1 MTIRTDRPERTGPG
15 AALAAPA
22 AAPRTPGGRPAA
34 TAPARRGRMLAVL
47 LAAPFMAQ
55 ADATIANVAGPSI
68 RAGLHASGAELE
80 LVIGGYL
87 IAFAMLVIT
96 GARLGHSYGYRRVF
110 LAGIAGFTAAS
121 LACALAPSPV
131 VLIAARV
138 IQGGAAAMM
147 FPQALTGIQLHY
159 AGADRYRAI
168 GRYAMALSAGAV
180 TGQLA
185 GGALIAANLAGSG
198 WRAIFLINIPVG
210 IAVLAAA
217 RWLPADGARRARRL
231 DLRGIA
237 VLSAAALLL
246 LLPLVLGQSQGWPAW
261 TWACLAASLPA
272 GAGFVLVERRVA
284 ARVGS
289 PLVNVAVLARPPVSW
304 ALLTLVITTGTY
316 LALLF
321 TLAQYLQAGLGRSPV
336 VSGLTLISWVA
347 AFGLAGRLAGRLPE
361 RLWPGLPVAGC
372 LLLAAAF
379 LAISGSLLGG
389 WDGEPL
395 LVVFLGGGGL
405 GLGLVFG
412 ALTSHL
418 THAVP
423 AGYAA
428 DISGVATTGGQI
440 GGAVGVAAAGTLY
453 LSLAQGSGAATATRA
468 FAVTTAALGA
478 AALAALV
485 AARTATRRRPGA
497 RAEAG
502 AEAAGTGP
510 PGVSP
515 PAGPGGR

>member
-1 MTIRTDRPERTGPG
+1 
-15 AALAAPA
+15 
-22 AAPRTPGGRPAA
+22 
-34 TAPARRGRMLAVL
+34 MLAVL

-55 ADATIANVAGPSI
+55 ADATIANVAGPSV

-87 IAFAMLVIT
+87 VAFAMLVIT

-210 IAVLAAA
+210 LAVLAAA
-217 RWLPADGARRARRL
+217 RWLPADGARRIRRL

-237 VLSAAALLL
+237 VLSGAALLL

-284 ARVGS
+284 ARAGS
-289 PLVNVAVLARPPVSW
+289 PLVNVAVLARPPVTW

-336 VSGLTLISWVA
+336 VSGVTLISWVA

-361 RLWPGLPVAGC
+361 RLRPGLPVAGC
-372 LLLAAAF
+372 LLLATAF
-379 LAISGSLLGG
+379 LAISGSLLAG

-395 LVVFLGGGGL
+395 LVVFLGGG

-453 LSLAQGSGAATATRA
+453 LSQAQASGAATATRA
-468 FAVTTAALGA
+468 FAVTTAALGTV
-478 AALAALV
+478 ALAALLT
-485 AARTATRRRPGA
+485 ARAATRRRPGA
-497 RAEAG
+497 AAEAPASG
-502 AEAAGTGP
+502 SDRTSETTGDLN
-510 PGVSP
+510 
-515 PAGPGGR
+515 R